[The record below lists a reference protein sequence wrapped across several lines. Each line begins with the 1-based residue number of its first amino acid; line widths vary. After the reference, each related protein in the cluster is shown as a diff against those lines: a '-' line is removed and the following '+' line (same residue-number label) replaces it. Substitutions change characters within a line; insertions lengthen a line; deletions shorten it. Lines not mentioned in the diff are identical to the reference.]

1 MLLLPVQAD
10 LRHSTSAGRSPVH
23 PPLVNDEDERSEH
36 DRGSWRSLEVVG
48 RAAVLGAMVEQRK
61 RSSSVPPPPP
71 PNDDVF
77 QKIR

>member
-1 MLLLPVQAD
+1 MLLLPVQPD
-10 LRHSTSAGRSPVH
+10 LRHSTAERSPSS
-23 PPLVNDEDERSEH
+23 PPLANEEDERSEH

-61 RSSSVPPPPP
+61 RSSSAPPPPP

>member
-10 LRHSTSAGRSPVH
+10 LCHSTSAGRSPGH
-23 PPLVNDEDERSEH
+23 PLANDEDERSEH
-36 DRGSWRSLEVVG
+36 DRGSWRSLEIVG
-48 RAAVLGAMVEQRK
+48 RAAVLGAMIEQRK
-61 RSSSVPPPPP
+61 RLSSVPPPPP